1 MTATKHID
9 LGRGYRAT
17 VSRLRR
23 KDGVVRSRERVLV
36 FRPKAVAYGW
46 TSVVFAEGDVVD
58 GQVVIDRGMLGAQLK
73 AAIEA
78 ALTERGNER

>member
-1 MTATKHID
+1 VTATKHID
-9 LGRGYRAT
+9 LGRGYTAT

-23 KDGVVRSRERVLV
+23 KDGVRSRERVLV

-46 TSVVFAEGDVVD
+46 TSVVFAEGDLVD